1 MNNLAISKFAVQEL
15 DSNEMINIEG
25 GALPFQLIPVAI
37 YLYDNREQYLD
48 GIKDGLRDVFLKG

>member
-25 GALPFQLIPVAI
+25 GALPFWLIPVAI